1 MSAGTR
7 VAGPHDSAQLTS
19 RAADGECMSHRAR
32 GAATVEY
39 AVLLGT
45 VGIGAAVAFLGLAV
59 ALVDNFDFVRRF
71 VLYPYP

>member
-1 MSAGTR
+1 
-7 VAGPHDSAQLTS
+7 
-19 RAADGECMSHRAR
+19 MSHRAR